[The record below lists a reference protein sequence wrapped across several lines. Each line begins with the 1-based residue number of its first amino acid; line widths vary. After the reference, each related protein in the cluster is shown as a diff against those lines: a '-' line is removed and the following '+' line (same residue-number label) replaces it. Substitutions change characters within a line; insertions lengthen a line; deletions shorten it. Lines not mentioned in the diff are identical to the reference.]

1 MRNNKWMKIFG
12 LALAASLVVI
22 GCENNSDDQPLG
34 NVPTDTGG
42 TGGSGTGTVGGG
54 TSGGS
59 AGLTGATVV
68 GSGGGGGGGA
78 SGGTGT
84 STGGT
89 TGTNTTTGTT
99 GGSTGAIPFNRTLQT
114 TPAVSLSALNNPTQV
129 VRLNNTVFIL
139 DGFGLGNNG
148 RLLASTVTITN
159 GVPTFSTPVRITA
172 RTPDSNVTDTLVNPY
187 GLATNGTDL
196 FVSVGFGS
204 FGNGAIIKVNN
215 IAAQGN
221 GQFVATY
228 ENITDTL
235 TGTAGGSTAATA
247 NPVNPAYML
256 IGTVDGSEYVYWTEY
271 AQQNSSGGVRRIR
284 TSPSAT
290 ETADTIVNGLNFPA
304 GLASD
309 GNSLIIADSG
319 GGQASIG
326 QVIRVPV
333 SFPAGS
339 VPSTPTTVNGAT
351 SNNVVGVVA
360 GDQAISR
367 PFDVVYDGNTGFFF
381 TEGNAIATTSGLGPL
396 GQSAGTVRYLPSS
409 TISSTAPGTARVVV
423 DSVTNGAGLDVA
435 SLGGGNVGVLYTE
448 SLSNPNGRV
457 MRAVVSTTN
466 PVAVT
471 PSQVDTGLN
480 LPLDVAIV
488 SPTVPVFGAIVGYN
502 AAQANG
508 LFNVYAPAP

>member
-22 GCENNSDDQPLG
+22 GCENNSDDQTLG

-68 GSGGGGGGGA
+68 GSGGGGGGGGSS
-78 SGGTGT
+78 SGTGTGT
-84 STGGT
+84 STGTSG
-89 TGTNTTTGTT
+89 TGTSTGTS
-99 GGSTGAIPFNRTLQT
+99 GGATAAVPFNNRLQP
-114 TPAVSLSALNNPTQV
+114 TPAVSLTGLNNPTQV

-148 RLLASTVTITN
+148 RLQASTVTITN

-172 RTPDSNVTDTLVNPY
+172 RTPESNVSDTLANPY

-196 FVSVGFGS
+196 FLSVGFGS
-204 FGNGAIIKVNN
+204 FGNGAIIKVSN
-215 IAAQGN
+215 ISAQSN

-235 TGTAGGSTAATA
+235 TGTGAGSTAATA
-247 NPVNPAYML
+247 NPVNPAFML
-256 IGTVDGSEYVYWTEY
+256 VGTVDGSEYVYWSEY
-271 AQQNSSGGVRRIR
+271 TQQNSSGGVRRIR

-304 GLASD
+304 GLATD
-309 GNSLIIADSG
+309 GTNLIIADSG

-333 SFPAGS
+333 SFPTGTVAA
-339 VPSTPTTVNGAT
+339 TPTTINGAA
-351 SNNVVGVVA
+351 SNNVVGVVT

-381 TEGNAIATTSGLGPL
+381 TEGNAIANSSLGSL

-423 DSVTNGAGLDVA
+423 DSVTNGAGLDVV

-448 SLSNPNGRV
+448 SVSSPNGRV
-457 MRAVVSTTN
+457 MRAVVSTAN
-466 PVAVT
+466 PQVVT
-471 PSQVDTGLN
+471 PNQVDTGLN
-480 LPLDVAIV
+480 LPLDTAII
-488 SPTVPVFGAIVGYN
+488 SPTVPIFSAVVGYN

-508 LFNVYAPAP
+508 LLNVYAP